1 MITVEELTRVNVINE
16 NLFKLD
22 SLTKVFKGKD
32 EEAYETIYN
41 AFINKDFQQL
51 IAEYIPI
58 IKADLMSE
66 YNSIIISPKPNSLSQ
81 S

>member
-1 MITVEELTRVNVINE
+1 MITAEELARVNVINE

-22 SLTKVFKGKD
+22 SLTKIFKDED

-41 AFINKDFQQL
+41 AFISKDFQTL

-66 YNSIIISPKPNSLSQ
+66 YNSIIISPKANSLSQ